1 MSAVAHR
8 LCVHFCVAR
17 GRNGADRGGSFEMAL
32 DRIIEF
38 WNSLPKRASVV
49 EWQTRKFQVLVPPG
63 HEGSTPFGCTI
74 FDSSSG
80 RGRRISFFCVRIPL
94 VAAFAR
100 ILELRGNGI
109 SGASERSGVL
119 RVRDAGVQIRFS
131 AVMIRL
137 TCVACAGATVCEC
150 VAGAREDCVWDGA
163 FDRVVFPGFRRRLKW
178 RSGQTS
184 NSAPGRNHSCRR

>member
-32 DRIIEF
+32 DRIIDF

-80 RGRRISFFCVRIPL
+80 RGRRISFLRTDTACGGIREDFGI
-94 VAAFAR
+94 AR
-100 ILELRGNGI
+100 ERDLRGERKERGSARPGCRRADSVLSRYDPFDVCCLRRCDSLRMRCRRSRRLRLGRGFRSGCFSGI
-109 SGASERSGVL
+109 S
-119 RVRDAGVQIRFS
+119 
-131 AVMIRL
+131 
-137 TCVACAGATVCEC
+137 
-150 VAGAREDCVWDGA
+150 
-163 FDRVVFPGFRRRLKW
+163 
-178 RSGQTS
+178 
-184 NSAPGRNHSCRR
+184 